1 VSKKEKVTVSI
12 FGKDVMI
19 VIGDLMKVDILNWL
33 DDVLEFIIERLGK
46 LLLLGLILVSI
57 FLCMIFIFL
66 VIGFILM
73 DVGVL

>member
-1 VSKKEKVTVSI
+1 
-12 FGKDVMI
+12 MI
-19 VIGDLMKVDILNWL
+19 GIGDLMKVDILNWL